1 MEISSAISSNLDNCN
16 NSSENCVSFLQR
28 VRNWERNNT
37 GVDYLGL
44 QLNARVWGTEKV
56 FRYVDLTIYV
66 ICAKKYVLF
75 FVCTNCRVL
84 TLRHTYL
91 QILTIVLCVLTACMP
106 WGNRHIWYLLSKSLK
121 FLVYW
126 HHFLNQ

>member
-56 FRYVDLTIYV
+56 FHYV
-66 ICAKKYVLF
+66 
-75 FVCTNCRVL
+75 
-84 TLRHTYL
+84 
-91 QILTIVLCVLTACMP
+91 
-106 WGNRHIWYLLSKSLK
+106 
-121 FLVYW
+121 
-126 HHFLNQ
+126 